1 MYTFKILATQL
12 DFPLFV
18 FNDQNR
24 ILYSVTK
31 NMVTKFK
38 RLFQSTCVQEDPI
51 KNLLENNQDLYVS
64 LSHIPR
70 NFRECPA
77 SPSEL
82 LPCRLLPDGWPPL
95 KIAK

>member
-12 DFPLFV
+12 DFPLFI

-31 NMVTKFK
+31 NTVTTFK
-38 RLFQSTCVQEDPI
+38 RRFQSTCVQEDPI
-51 KNLLENNQDLYVS
+51 KNLLENNQDL
-64 LSHIPR
+64 SHIPR
-70 NFRECPA
+70 NFRECLA

-82 LPCRLLPDGWPPL
+82 LPCRLLPASWPPL